1 MSKHV
6 KIRDMKIVE
15 KSLLRVYNKKALC
28 EKIRRG
34 KLMKMSKKI
43 YGKAIINNEEMEE
56 LTENENMLLE
66 YYITKNKPKDKN
78 TTKQYGVEVV
88 KLTNAETR
96 PEKEEFNNIFNCK
109 KEANDV
115 LKLLVANKVTPIGL
129 GDVLENFVKIY

>member
-1 MSKHV
+1 
-6 KIRDMKIVE
+6 
-15 KSLLRVYNKKALC
+15 
-28 EKIRRG
+28 
-34 KLMKMSKKI
+34 MSKKI

-56 LTENENMLLE
+56 LTEEENILLE

-78 TTKQYGVEVV
+78 TTKQYGVELV
-88 KLTNAETR
+88 KLTNAEPR